1 MWFQRG
7 HKGVTSKCHVNV
19 PMLIDISWQLDEC
32 RSMYAYVAVVSD
44 GRGGEGRVGE
54 EWSYLD
60 GLEKG
65 VASTPQVSKKYNW
78 SMGIHRVFAFKTR
91 MYTAKSALH
100 VF

>member
-1 MWFQRG
+1 
-7 HKGVTSKCHVNV
+7 
-19 PMLIDISWQLDEC
+19 MLVDIAWQLDEC
-32 RSMYAYVAVVSD
+32 RSMYLYVAVVSD

-54 EWSYLD
+54 EWSCLG
-60 GLEKG
+60 GLEEG

-78 SMGIHRVFAFKTR
+78 PMGIHRVFAFKTC